1 MTEYIKPEVHY
12 RDFDWLTIDN
22 LRNALNDAE
31 CPAFS
36 LGVDGKLQISGVRMD
51 DSILTSLDK
60 DALLAIVERIND
72 KATALQCWLREELE
86 DAA

>member
-1 MTEYIKPEVHY
+1 MTDYIKPVVHY
-12 RDFDWLTIDN
+12 RDFNWLNFEN

-51 DSILTSLDK
+51 DSVLTSLDK
-60 DALLAIVERIND
+60 GALLAIVERIND
-72 KATALQCWLREELE
+72 KATTLQCRLREELE